1 MIRLITSAK
10 VYLTGC
16 TDPYANLAMEE
27 AMLRGLPEGE
37 AILFLWQNAHT
48 VVVGSGQNSWRE
60 CDTRLLEAEGGRLAR
75 RSSGGGAVYHDLG
88 NLNFSFIVPR
98 ADYDVDR
105 QLSVVQSAVC
115 ACGLNAEKTGRND
128 LTVDG
133 RKFSGNAFRLLKESA
148 LHHGT
153 LLISSDMEKVSRYL
167 TPDQDKLKAKGVKSV
182 SSRVVN
188 LSALGDVTV
197 EAMKKAMIEAFRR
210 EYGAAEVLAPDEADY
225 SEYPALLQRNRSW
238 EWNYG
243 SSPEGCIELSRR
255 FSWGGLQ
262 IHAKVTG
269 GAAQEIR
276 VYTDSM
282 DETLAGR
289 LEQALSGCMWRGDAL
304 YERAAQAGEREAA
317 EWLRETV

>member
-1 MIRLITSAK
+1 MITSAK
-10 VYLTGC
+10 IFITAC
-16 TDPYANLAMEE
+16 TDPHVNLAMEE
-27 AMLRGLPEGE
+27 AMLLSLPAGQ

-48 VVVGSGQNSWRE
+48 VVIGAGQNAWRE
-60 CDTRLLEAEGGRLAR
+60 CNTALLEQEDGKLVR

-98 ADYDVDR
+98 EDYDVDR
-105 QLSVVQSAVC
+105 QLTVVMNAVC

-153 LLISSDMEKVSRYL
+153 LLIHSDMEQVGRYL

-182 SSRVVN
+182 SSRVIN
-188 LSALGDVTV
+188 LSDLGKVTV
-197 EAMKKAMIEAFRR
+197 EGMKEAMISAFRE
-210 EYGAAEVLAPDEADY
+210 EYGEAEIAFADE
-225 SEYPALLQRNRSW
+225 SEFPVFASLLPRYESW

-243 SSPEGCIELSRR
+243 SSPEGFIEISRR
-255 FSWGGLQ
+255 FSWGGVQ
-262 IHAKVTG
+262 IHARVVG
-269 GAAQEIR
+269 GRAQEIR

-282 DETLAGR
+282 DETLSMR
-289 LEQALSGCMWRGDAL
+289 LTGALTGCMWRAEAL
-304 YERAAQAGEREAA
+304 YEAALPVGGGELAG
-317 EWLRETV
+317 WLRETV